1 MDRDTLRKLTEPKEG
16 YAEKWDRIAPESPRF
31 DIEKQEKLTSALWGF
46 AWELQNEPLTITAGD
61 GTRMNPESMRRAQEV
76 IMRLFGYEVREIQ

>member
-1 MDRDTLRKLTEPKEG
+1 MGAKT
-16 YAEKWDRIAPESPRF
+16 

-61 GTRMNPESMRRAQEV
+61 GTRMNPESLRRAQEV
-76 IMRLFGYEVREIQ
+76 IMRLFGYKVTEIQ